1 MKELGTKMNGKETT
15 SKESL
20 RINGLISFIIRSEV
34 GEIH

>member
-20 RINGLISFIIRSEV
+20 RRNGLISFIIRR
-34 GEIH
+34 